1 MVRGETMLQKV
12 KRSFTKA
19 NMCFDEAEGGR
30 FELPVK
36 KKILTAVFETAALN
50 HYATPPKLVIN

>member
-1 MVRGETMLQKV
+1 MLQKV